1 METPDTKSK
10 IQNNYKNIDDTDAGK
25 LKSLIEN
32 VGIDKLNLLLNDLS
46 KVEKISPKQTKKENK
61 NYKNKELIFDD
72 EDCCI
77 YTRGDTKGVYITSG
91 YMIRN
96 NKNLYLSLKNYQ

>member
-25 LKSLIEN
+25 LKSLIES

-46 KVEKISPKQTKKENK
+46 KVEKISPKQTNKENK
-61 NYKNKELIFDD
+61 NYKNKELILLLIK
-72 EDCCI
+72 ELQ
-77 YTRGDTKGVYITSG
+77 
-91 YMIRN
+91 MILI
-96 NKNLYLSLKNYQ
+96 K